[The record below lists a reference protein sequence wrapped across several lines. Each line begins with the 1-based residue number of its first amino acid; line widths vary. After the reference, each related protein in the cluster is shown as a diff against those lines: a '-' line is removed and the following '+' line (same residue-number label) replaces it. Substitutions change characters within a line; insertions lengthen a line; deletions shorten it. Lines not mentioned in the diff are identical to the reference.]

1 MKFGVCKNIFLALGL
16 AVLSIAGSTSEAAA
30 QWTVPPAA
38 RQTQIADRGKENVIF
53 INPFGIVFG
62 VFTAEYE
69 RKLNSSLSLAVAG
82 TFWDKPTGID
92 SRYHGATAA
101 LRFYPME
108 RVMNG
113 FSISPLLGFVSFD
126 EEPKPCTVDQNNSC
140 NRKRTTNGIYGVQ
153 VDYGWLLGPNQRFAV
168 GTGLGV
174 RRIIGSTGGDTRVIP
189 SARFQIGYA
198 F

>member
-1 MKFGVCKNIFLALGL
+1 MKFGMCKHIVFVMAIALL
-16 AVLSIAGSTSEAAA
+16 PWSEAAA
-30 QWTVPPAA
+30 QWVNSPVA
-38 RQTQIADRGKENVIF
+38 RPTQIADRGKENAIF

-62 VFTAEYE
+62 VFTGEFE
-69 RKLNSSLSLAVAG
+69 RKLNPSLSLAVAA

-92 SRYHGATAA
+92 SRYHGATMA

-108 RVMNG
+108 QVFNG

-126 EEPKPCTVDQNNSC
+126 EEPDPCTPSANTSC
-140 NRKRTTNGIYGVQ
+140 NRKKTSNGIYGVQ
-153 VDYGWLLGPNQRFAV
+153 VDYGWLLGPSQRFAV

-174 RRIIGSTGGDTRVIP
+174 RRIIGSTGGDTKIIP
-189 SARFQIGYA
+189 AARFQIGYA